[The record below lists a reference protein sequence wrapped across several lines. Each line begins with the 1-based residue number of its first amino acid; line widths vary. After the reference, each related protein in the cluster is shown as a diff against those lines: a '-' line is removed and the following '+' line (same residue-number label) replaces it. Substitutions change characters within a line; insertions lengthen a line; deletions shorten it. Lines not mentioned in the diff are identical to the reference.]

1 MTENRALGAIA
12 VAAVAALCAGPVSAE
27 GFFLQSD
34 IGSDTQGGVVNVQRG
49 NLSFGAN
56 FTWYEGGKELFT
68 SVLHTLPWGNL
79 AVLKFGPTVG
89 KEWDD
94 DGNDDVRL
102 GGRLSIEKYQP
113 TSFGSAYGLI
123 NLATVNSSWFVL
135 AQANVLALNGGVEL
149 SRGGSDNYQETT
161 VAFRKGF
168 GESPFSLRA
177 GYKFD
182 SEEVFL
188 GFSINTF

>member
-1 MTENRALGAIA
+1 MTKIRHLGAIA
-12 VAAVAALCAGPVSAE
+12 VAAIAVFCATPAAAD

-56 FTWYEGGKELFT
+56 FTRYEGGKELFT
-68 SVLHTLPWGNL
+68 SVLHAVQLGDV
-79 AVLKFGPTVG
+79 AVLKYGPTVG

-94 DGNDDVRL
+94 DGDDDVRL
-102 GGRLSIEKYQP
+102 GGRVSIERYMP

-135 AQANVLALNGGVEL
+135 AQANIQALNGGVEL
-149 SRGGSDNYQETT
+149 SRGGSDNYHETT

-168 GESPFSLRA
+168 GDSPFSLRA

-182 SEEVFL
+182 SEEAFL
-188 GFSINTF
+188 GFSLNTF

>member
-1 MTENRALGAIA
+1 MTQIRHFQAAAL
-12 VAAVAALCAGPVSAE
+12 AAMAALCAAPAAAD

-34 IGSDTQGGVVNVQRG
+34 IGRETQGGVVNLQQG

-56 FTWYEGGKELFT
+56 FTRYEGGKEIFV
-68 SVLHTLPWGNL
+68 SVLHAVQWGDV
-79 AVLKFGPTVG
+79 AVFKFGPTVG

-94 DGNDDVRL
+94 NGDDDVRL
-102 GGRLSIEKYQP
+102 GGRLSIEKYLP

-123 NLATVNSSWFVL
+123 NLGTVNSSWFVL
-135 AQANVLALNGGVEL
+135 AQANVQALNGGVEL
-149 SRGGSDNYQETT
+149 SRGGSHNYHETT
-161 VAFRKGF
+161 IAFRKGI
-168 GESPFSLRA
+168 GDSPFSLRA

-182 SEEVFL
+182 SEEAFL